1 MKTYTK
7 EEMLAIVSKAQRY
20 DVDYEYLYSSGTEGT
35 LRENADFYGEW
46 IKHSDLIDIIN
57 NLE

>member
-20 DVDYEYLYSSGTEGT
+20 NIFWEQTGFDGEGE
-35 LRENADFYGEW
+35 LHENV
-46 IKHSDLIDIIN
+46 
-57 NLE
+57 